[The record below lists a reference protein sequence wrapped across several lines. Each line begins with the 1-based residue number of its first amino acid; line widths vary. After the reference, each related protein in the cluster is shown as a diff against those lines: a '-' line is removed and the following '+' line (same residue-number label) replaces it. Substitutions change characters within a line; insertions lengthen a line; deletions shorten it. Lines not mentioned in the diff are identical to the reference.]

1 VKVDRYRRHVL
12 FGAVALLSSVTFR
25 RVAAAAQNDSVELPA
40 VVAGIRLPLTVTAKA
55 AATITRRNSPGF
67 LYNHCL
73 RTYMFGALLAK
84 ERSIAFDEEAIFIA
98 SCLHD
103 LGLVQQYQS
112 TDEPFEVDSANAARE
127 FLSKASVNQNQVD
140 LICDAIAFHTS
151 ALASLRPP
159 QVGLVGTGAGA
170 DVFGSGLRSLSRGQ
184 LSEVLATFPRLNFK
198 VEFRK
203 SLLGYCVRKPR
214 AQIGTWTDAFCRA
227 HVTNFHFPNI
237 DERLTASPFSE

>member
-1 VKVDRYRRHVL
+1 MKVDRHRRHVL
-12 FGAVALLSSVTFR
+12 FGAAAVLSLVPFR
-25 RVAAAAQNDSVELPA
+25 RIAAAAQNDPVALPA
-40 VVAGIRLPLTVTAKA
+40 VVAGVRLPLTATAKA
-55 AATITRRNSPGF
+55 AAAIAQRNSPAY

-84 ERSIAFDEEAIFIA
+84 ERSIAFDDEAIFIA

-112 TDEPFEVDSANAARE
+112 LDEPFEVDSANAARE
-127 FLSKASVNQNQVD
+127 FLSKAGVNDHQMD

-151 ALASLRPP
+151 ALLSLRPP
-159 QVGLVGTGAGA
+159 QVSLVGAGAGA
-170 DVFGSGLRSLSRGQ
+170 DVFGSGLRSLSKGQ
-184 LSEVLATFPRLNFK
+184 VSEILAAFPRLNFK

-203 SLLGYCVRKPR
+203 SLLEYCVRKPR

-227 HVTNFHFPNI
+227 HVTDFHFPTI
-237 DERLTASPFSE
+237 DERLTDSPFTE